1 MTAVISVIMIAKY
14 GINWGSKKANIVMWR
29 NSLQFLTSEDIESV
43 NFVYLRCLVLR
54 TEFCNL

>member
-1 MTAVISVIMIAKY
+1 MTPVIFVIMIAKY
-14 GINWGSKKANIVMWR
+14 GINWSSKKANIVMWR